1 MNTTTE
7 TRDVTMGVCSGML
20 YIYWFQQTKRSNRMS
35 DAHRRY
41 GAIQTALMQLFGQ
54 PTGHKARH
62 VQTLAALICGIVG
75 STHTHIPRIASHVP
89 TDQIKDASFVT
100 RVSRWYQR
108 DTITDTTYFLPV
120 IQPLLAALAVGQPRI
135 ELLLDGSA
143 VGHQCVALV
152 ASIVYRGRAIP
163 IAWTVVRGK
172 KGHLPEATHLA
183 LLAQVRER
191 IPACAEQVVVM
202 GDGEFDGTALQAA
215 VEQAGW
221 TYVCRTATNTL
232 VWRDGTRYHTSD
244 MPVQPDRPVAWPDV
258 RITGKQYGPVQV
270 IAYWDAQE
278 KKPLYLVTNLRD
290 AARAV
295 RHYLKRAHI
304 ETFFSDQKS
313 RGFRLDKSHL
323 ADPARLARLLIAA
336 CLAYIWIIYLGRVA
350 HQQGWVSLIHR
361 TTRCDLSLFQ
371 VGLRFLQAL
380 MKRGLPIPVGFVL
393 LDGDVP

>member
-1 MNTTTE
+1 
-7 TRDVTMGVCSGML
+7 
-20 YIYWFQQTKRSNRMS
+20 MS
-35 DAHRRY
+35 DTHRRY
-41 GAIQTALMQLFGQ
+41 HAIQTVLMQLFGY
-54 PTGHKARH
+54 PGGHKARH

-75 STHTHIPRIASHVP
+75 STHTHIPRIANHVP
-89 TDQIKDASFVT
+89 TDQIKEASLVT
-100 RVSRWYQR
+100 RCARWYQR

-120 IQPLLAALAVGQPRI
+120 IQPVLAALAVGQNVL
-135 ELLLDGSA
+135 ELIMDGSA

-152 ASIVYRGRAIP
+152 VSIVYRGRAIP

-183 LLAQVRER
+183 LLERVRER
-191 IPACAEQVVVM
+191 IPACAERVVFL

-221 TYVCRTATNTL
+221 TYVCRTAANTL
-232 VWRDGTRYHTSD
+232 VRRDSDTVHASD

-258 RITGKQYGPVQV
+258 RVTGKQYGPVQV

-278 KKPLYLVTNLRD
+278 QKPLYLVTNLPD

-295 RHYLKRAHI
+295 RHYLKRAPI

-313 RGFRLDKSHL
+313 RGFHLDQSHL
-323 ADPARLARLLIAA
+323 ADPARLSRLLIAA

-350 HQQGWVSLIHR
+350 HQQGWIPLIHR

-371 VGLRFLQAL
+371 LGLRVLQFL

-393 LDGDVP
+393 LDGDEP